1 VVRTPT
7 YTERILAEL
16 IGTFLLTFVGG
27 GTAAAAA
34 IALAHAKQTST
45 SASAD
50 LVLVA
55 LAHGLILFIIVL
67 TIGKVSGAH
76 VNPAITIGLAAIGR
90 FPWTEVIGYLVGQI
104 IGAVAGAAATL
115 IVYGADAAK
124 IGHLGGPALAVNT
137 SLLQGFLIEGIGAGI
152 LVFAVVGTAVDA
164 RSPAGWAGL
173 TIGLALGAIIM
184 FLGPA
189 SGATVN
195 PARAFGPDLVSVFFG
210 VSVDWVQFI
219 VAYLLGPIVGGIG
232 AAALYAYVAHLPRLK
247 RS

>member
-1 VVRTPT
+1 MVRTPT

-16 IGTFLLTFVGG
+16 IGTFLLVFVGG

-50 LVLVA
+50 LALVA
-55 LAHGLILFIIVL
+55 LAHGLILFVIVL
-67 TIGKVSGAH
+67 TVGKVSGAH
-76 VNPAITIGLAAIGR
+76 VNPAVTIGLAAIGR
-90 FPWTEVIGYLVGQI
+90 FPWVEVIGYVVGQV
-104 IGAVAGAAATL
+104 IGAVAGAAAIL
-115 IVYGADAAK
+115 VVYGADAAK
-124 IGHLGGPALAVNT
+124 IGHLGGPSLAVNT
-137 SLLQGFLIEGIGAGI
+137 SLLQGFLIEALGAGI
-152 LVFAVVGTAVDA
+152 LVFAIVGTAVDA

-195 PARAFGPDLVSVFFG
+195 PARAFGPDIVSVFFG
-210 VSVDWVQFI
+210 VGVDWLQFV

-232 AAALYAYVAHLPRLK
+232 AAVLYAYIARLPRLK
-247 RS
+247 R

>member
-7 YTERILAEL
+7 YPERILAEL
-16 IGTFLLTFVGG
+16 IGTFLLVFVGG

-55 LAHGLILFIIVL
+55 LAHALILFIIVL

-90 FPWTEVIGYLVGQI
+90 FPWTEVIGYLVGQV
-104 IGAVAGAAATL
+104 IGAIAGAAAIL

-124 IGHLGGPALAVNT
+124 LGHLGGPSLAVNT
-137 SLLQGFLIEGIGAGI
+137 NLLQGFLIEGIGTAI

-247 RS
+247 R